1 VDEDILPAGLLELK
15 TMPDYARKLSFP
27 VTAAERGK
35 RLDQVLCTHVEGW
48 SRTKVQALIK
58 AGRVRLSGRVTKKPG
73 LILMEE
79 GEIEAELAL
88 PDSER
93 EESFERELTVLYE
106 DEHMV
111 AIDKPA
117 GMLTHGNA
125 VKAGMSAARGG
136 TSVADLAREKFGAL
150 PSLGGEE
157 RAGLVHRLD
166 RETSG
171 VLLLARTEEALEELK
186 RQFKSREVEKEYVA
200 IVHGDPRFDS
210 EWIEKRLGRSE
221 KARDRIRVVGD
232 GEGREAVTYY
242 EVRERFTGPQANDRD
257 SAALLAVFPK
267 TGRTHQVRVHLSS
280 IGLPLVGETL
290 YLPRRRTPPSLPE
303 GAPKMERQALHA
315 QSLAFAHPITHE
327 PMRVEAPLSA
337 DMSALLEWLRKYV
350 AGA

>member
-1 VDEDILPAGLLELK
+1 
-15 TMPDYARKLSFP
+15 MPESAHRLSFP

-35 RLDQVLCTHVEGW
+35 RLDQVLCARVEGW

-58 AGRVRLSGRVTKKPG
+58 AGRVRLSGRTVRKPG
-73 LILMEE
+73 LILMEA

-88 PDSER
+88 P
-93 EESFERELTVLYE
+93 ESAVEATFPRELAVLFE
-106 DEHMV
+106 DEHV
-111 AIDKPA
+111 IAIDKPA
-117 GMLTHGNA
+117 GMLTHGNVA
-125 VKAGMSAARGG
+125 PSGTSIADRTRSG
-136 TSVADLAREKFGAL
+136 TSVADRARGAFGAL

-157 RAGLVHRLD
+157 RAGIVHRLD

-171 VLLLARTEEALEELK
+171 VLVLARTAEALEELK
-186 RQFKSREVEKEYVA
+186 RQFKSREVEKTYAA

-221 KARDRIRVVGD
+221 RARDRIRVMGE
-232 GEGREAVTYY
+232 GEGRDAVTYY
-242 EVRERFTGPQANDRD
+242 EVRERFAGPAASDRD

-290 YLPRRRTPPSLPE
+290 YLPRRRTPPSLPA

-315 QSLAFAHPITHE
+315 QSLAFTHPITHE
-327 PMRVEAPLSA
+327 PMRVEAPLPA
-337 DMSALLEWLRKYV
+337 DMSALLEWLRAHV